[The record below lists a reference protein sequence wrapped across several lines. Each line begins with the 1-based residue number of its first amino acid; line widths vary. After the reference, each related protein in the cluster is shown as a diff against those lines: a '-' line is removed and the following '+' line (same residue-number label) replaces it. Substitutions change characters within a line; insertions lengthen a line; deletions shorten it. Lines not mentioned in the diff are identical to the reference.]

1 MPRLKFIPDDSGR
14 GKYGPP
20 KYDITNRSYVRD
32 ELRNQANLKNL
43 GKKNG
48 KGDIREHRPRYFSY
62 WHETNRWLNNSRA
75 YKSDLKRV
83 ALQIKREL
91 RAVIPE
97 GDPRDGHVRDDIF
110 IAATP
115 RGNRSSNRMAYNVFF
130 KGKRSMEANFKS
142 GKKGLYDKRTGR
154 SVGGTRWTDQA
165 LANAS
170 RKRLG

>member
-1 MPRLKFIPDDSGR
+1 MPRLKFIPDDTGN

-20 KYDITNRSYVRD
+20 EYDITNRSYVRR
-32 ELRNQANLKNL
+32 ELKNQANLKNL

-48 KGDIREHRPRYFSY
+48 KGYIREHRPRYFSY
-62 WHETNRWLNNSRA
+62 WHETNKWLNNSRA

-91 RAVIPE
+91 REVIPE

-115 RGNRSSNRMAYNVFF
+115 RGNRSSNRMAYNVYFR
-130 KGKRSMEANFKS
+130 GKRSMEANFKS
-142 GKKGLYDKRTGR
+142 GKKSLYDKRTGR
-154 SVGGTRWTDQA
+154 SVGGTRWSDQA

>member
-20 KYDITNRSYVRD
+20 KYDIVNKPYVKEALRQQADLANIGRPNRAGVT
-32 ELRNQANLKNL
+32 
-43 GKKNG
+43 
-48 KGDIREHRPRYFSY
+48 REHRPRYFSY
-62 WHETNRWLNNSRA
+62 WHETNKWLNNSRA

-83 ALQIKREL
+83 AIQIRREL

-97 GDPRDGHVRDDIF
+97 GDSRDGHIRDDIF

-115 RGNRSSNRMAYNVFF
+115 RGNRSKNRMAYNVYF
-130 KGKRSMEANFKS
+130 RSERSVAANFKS
-142 GKKGLYDKRTGR
+142 GKMGHYDKNTGR
-154 SVGGTRWTDQA
+154 SVGGTRWSDRA

>member
-1 MPRLKFIPDDSGR
+1 MPRLKFIPDDTGKGR
-14 GKYGPP
+14 YGPP
-20 KYDITNRSYVRD
+20 KYDIVNKSYVR
-32 ELRNQANLKNL
+32 EALRQQADLANVGRPNRV
-43 GKKNG
+43 GVVR
-48 KGDIREHRPRYFSY
+48 DHRPRYFSY
-62 WHETNRWLNNSRA
+62 WHETNKWLNNSRA

-83 ALQIKREL
+83 AIQIRREL

-115 RGNRSSNRMAYNVFF
+115 RGNRSRNRMAYQVFF
-130 KGKRSMEANFKS
+130 KDERSSMANLKS
-142 GKKGLYDKRTGR
+142 GKMPKYDARTGR
-154 SVGGTRWTDQA
+154 SVGGTRWSDKA

>member
-1 MPRLKFIPDDSGR
+1 MPRLKFIPDDTGN

-20 KYDITNRSYVRD
+20 EYDITNRSYVRR
-32 ELRNQANLKNL
+32 ELKSQANLKNL

-48 KGDIREHRPRYFSY
+48 KGEIREHRPRYFSY

-83 ALQIKREL
+83 AIQIKREL

-115 RGNRSSNRMAYNVFF
+115 RGNRSSNRMAYNVYFR
-130 KGKRSMEANFKS
+130 GKRSMEANFKS
-142 GKKGLYDKRTGR
+142 GKKGHYDKRTGR
-154 SVGGTRWTDQA
+154 SVGGTRWTDKA

>member
-1 MPRLKFIPDDSGR
+1 MPRLKFIPDDTGKGR
-14 GKYGPP
+14 YGPP
-20 KYDITNRSYVRD
+20 KYDITNRAHVKEELKIQADVDKVSQPNRIGVIRD
-32 ELRNQANLKNL
+32 
-43 GKKNG
+43 
-48 KGDIREHRPRYFSY
+48 HRPRYFSY

-83 ALQIKREL
+83 AIQIRREL

-97 GDPRDGHVRDDIF
+97 GNPRDGHVRDDIF

-115 RGNRSSNRMAYNVFF
+115 RGNRSSNRMAYNVYFR
-130 KGKRSMEANFKS
+130 GKRSMEANFKS
-142 GKKGLYDKRTGR
+142 GKKGHYDKRTGR
-154 SVGGTRWTDQA
+154 SVGGTRWTDKA

>member
-1 MPRLKFIPDDSGR
+1 MPRLKFIPDDTGK

-20 KYDITNRSYVRD
+20 EYDITNRSYVRR
-32 ELRNQANLKNL
+32 ELKNQANLKNL

-48 KGDIREHRPRYFSY
+48 KGEIREHRPRYFSY

-83 ALQIKREL
+83 AIQIKREL

-115 RGNRSSNRMAYNVFF
+115 RGNRSSNRMAYNVYFR
-130 KGKRSMEANFKS
+130 GKRSMEANFKS
-142 GKKGLYDKRTGR
+142 GKKGHYDKRTGR
-154 SVGGTRWTDQA
+154 SVGGTRWTDKA